1 MSRSPPQP
9 RVQWMGD
16 HAASTDFTIRCLPE
30 DVIVPVQ
37 KLKFVEGSEIFAD
50 MFACCDAGG
59 EEKNPRSV
67 DLCESV
73 NDMALLVRLI
83 QDPPQTLSEAA
94 IREGSS
100 EQSLEHPTAMI
111 PYLLLPRLFALAEKY
126 ALKLPV
132 MQILRTHLLVQ
143 ACIAPLLVY
152 GLATQYSLPEIA
164 DEASKFLAFTPLE
177 TYSLEDIKI
186 IPSAEAYHKLLQLQ
200 SYRKRRIKELLM
212 NEDLFPYGYGACSAH
227 KDYAELMWDRRRRNI
242 LPNVHSGS
250 DVARIMSRRLDAK
263 IRTCNVC
270 KKAWIAAREMLAF
283 KCRKIARRVT
293 QMDKEG
299 Y

>member
-1 MSRSPPQP
+1 
-9 RVQWMGD
+9 MGD

-30 DVIVPVQ
+30 DVAFPIQ
-37 KLKFVEGSEIFAD
+37 KLKFVEGSETFAD
-50 MFACCDAGG
+50 MFMCCDAGG
-59 EEKNPRSV
+59 EEKSPRSV
-67 DLCESV
+67 DLYESV

-83 QDPPQTLSEAA
+83 EDPPQTLSEAA

-100 EQSLEHPTAMI
+100 KQSLEHPTALI

-132 MQILRTHLLVQ
+132 TQILRTHLLAQ
-143 ACIAPLLVY
+143 ASIAPLLVY
-152 GLATQYSLPEIA
+152 GLAIQYSLPEIA
-164 DEASKFLAFTPLE
+164 DQASKFLAFTPLE
-177 TYSLEDIKI
+177 RYSMEDIKI

-212 NEDLFPYGYGACSAH
+212 NEDLFPHGYGACSAH
-227 KDYAELMWDRRRRNI
+227 KDYAEVMWDKRRRSI

-250 DVARIMSRRLDAK
+250 DVAKIMSRRLDAK

-270 KKAWIAAREMLAF
+270 KKAWVAATEMLAY
-283 KCRKIARRVT
+283 KCRKVARRVT
-293 QMDKEG
+293 QMDKEVSN
-299 Y
+299 

>member
-1 MSRSPPQP
+1 ME
-9 RVQWMGD
+9 D

-30 DVIVPVQ
+30 DVTVPVH

-50 MFACCDAGG
+50 MFACCDASG
-59 EEKNPRSV
+59 EGRNLWSV
-67 DLCESV
+67 DLYESV
-73 NDMALLVRLI
+73 NDMTLLVRLI
-83 QDPPQTLSEAA
+83 QDAPQTLSGATV
-94 IREGSS
+94 REESS
-100 EQSLEHPTAMI
+100 EQSLEHPSAVI

-132 MQILRTHLLVQ
+132 MQILRTHLLAQ
-143 ACIAPLLVY
+143 ASIAPLLVY

-164 DEASKFLAFTPLE
+164 DDASKFLALTPLE
-177 TYSLEDIKI
+177 RYSLEDIKI
-186 IPSAEAYHKLLQLQ
+186 VPSAEAYHKLLQLQ

-212 NEDLFPYGYGACSAH
+212 NEDLFPHGYGACSAH
-227 KDYAELMWDRRRRNI
+227 KDFAELMWDKRRRNI

-270 KKAWIAAREMLAF
+270 KKAWIAATDMLAY